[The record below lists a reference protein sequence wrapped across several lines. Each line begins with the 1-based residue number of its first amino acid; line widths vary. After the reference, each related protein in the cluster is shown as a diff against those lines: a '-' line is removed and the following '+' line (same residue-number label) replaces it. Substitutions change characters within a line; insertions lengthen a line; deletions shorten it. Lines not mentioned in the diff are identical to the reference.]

1 MKTFTRIMF
10 ALVALAMA
18 GCAGGGVGP
27 ATVAPTVDVTGK
39 WVGTWTAVRASL
51 GSGAIEM
58 TLKQTGSQYSGNL
71 LITGTPTD
79 PSGATEGVVSG
90 NEVRILRPTS
100 VTGSLTVQ
108 GDSMSGRIAG
118 MIEGNVTL
126 KRQK

>member
-1 MKTFTRIMF
+1 MKRFTRVMF
-10 ALVALAMA
+10 ALVALAAA

-39 WVGTWTAVRASL
+39 WVGTWTALRTSL
-51 GSGAIEM
+51 GSGIIEM

-79 PSGATEGVVSG
+79 PSGPTEGVVSG

-100 VTGSLTVQ
+100 VTGSLTAQ
-108 GDSMSGRIAG
+108 GDSMSGSIAG
-118 MIEGNVTL
+118 MLEAKVTL
-126 KRQK
+126 QRQK